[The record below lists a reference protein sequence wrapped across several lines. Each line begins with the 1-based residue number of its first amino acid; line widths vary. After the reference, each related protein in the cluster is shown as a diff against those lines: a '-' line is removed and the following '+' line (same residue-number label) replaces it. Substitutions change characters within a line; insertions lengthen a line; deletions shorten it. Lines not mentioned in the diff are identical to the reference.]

1 MTKGKEK
8 MGQVAKKLVKEAWDL
23 EVFKRAYA
31 VSLSIHKVSKS
42 YPKDE
47 IFALTSQIR
56 RASKSVCANL
66 AEGFAKQE
74 FSPAEF
80 KRFISIAIGSATEM
94 RIWIRYSLDLGYINK
109 EQAKTW
115 SQEYQTITRML
126 RGLYGK

>member
-1 MTKGKEK
+1 MT
-8 MGQVAKKLVKEAWDL
+8 QAVKKLVKEAWDL
-23 EVFKRAYA
+23 EAFKRAY
-31 VSLSIHKVSKS
+31 VISLAIHKASKS

-74 FSPAEF
+74 FSAAEF

-94 RIWIRYSLDLGYINK
+94 RLWIRYSLDLEYITK
-109 EQAKTW
+109 EQAKSW
-115 SQEYQTITRML
+115 SQEYQVITRML